1 MPLRLQVQ
9 ELTPPSPLVCL
20 RYNFKTPDVLV
31 GGCYNGLVCVF
42 DVKKPRGIAI
52 QVRSRSC
59 RRCGCTTCWRPV
71 SLPLH

>member
-1 MPLRLQVQ
+1 VQ

-52 QVRSRSC
+52 QVRSSPY
-59 RRCGCTTCWRPV
+59 CGCYWCCR
-71 SLPLH
+71 LRQLL